1 MDAITLALIKAL
13 GGGGGGSGLPPTGP
27 ASAGDVLSLD
37 SNKDPQWA
45 TPSGGGGVLV
55 VNVTTSGNTMTLD
68 KTWQEI
74 HDSSVPVFGI
84 VRADVGDVGWAFCA
98 DIFEDEG
105 DFVVTCVFGTQSR
118 DFTAASANG
127 YPSSTI
133 E

>member
-1 MDAITLALIKAL
+1 
-13 GGGGGGSGLPPTGP
+13 
-27 ASAGDVLSLD
+27 
-37 SNKDPQWA
+37 
-45 TPSGGGGVLV
+45 
-55 VNVTTSGNTMTLD
+55 MTLD

-84 VRADVGDVGWAFCA
+84 VRADVGDVDWAFCT

-105 DFVVTCVFGTQSR
+105 DFVVMCVFGNQSR

-133 E
+133 K

>member
-1 MDAITLALIKAL
+1 MNTGEVIALAKSF
-13 GGGGGGSGLPPTGP
+13 GGSGGGS
-27 ASAGDVLSLD
+27 S
-37 SNKDPQWA
+37 
-45 TPSGGGGVLV
+45 GGGVLV
-55 VNVTTSGNTMTLD
+55 IHETVSGTTHTLD

-84 VRADVGDVGWAFCA
+84 MGSDGGGVSWVFCT

-105 DFVVTCVFGTQSR
+105 DFVVTCVFGTHSL

>member
-1 MDAITLALIKAL
+1 MNTGEVIALIKAF
-13 GGGGGGSGLPPTGP
+13 GGSGGGS
-27 ASAGDVLSLD
+27 S
-37 SNKDPQWA
+37 
-45 TPSGGGGVLV
+45 GGGVLV

-84 VRADVGDVGWAFCA
+84 VRADVGDVGWAFCT

-105 DFVVTCVFGTQSR
+105 DFVVTCVFGNQSR